1 MTPRFKPGD
10 EPRWFTYMMASESG
24 TLYTGFAN
32 NLERRVAEHKSGEVE
47 GFSSEYG
54 CTRLVW
60 YQSFDE
66 VSRAIAREKQIK
78 GWTRAKKI
86 ALIESMNPRW
96 EDLAKNLG
104 REMLMP
110 GESIRE
116 RQEKD
121 RKKVKLAAK
130 TFNTKKVSS

>member
-1 MTPRFKPGD
+1 MTRRFKPGD
-10 EPRWFTYMMASESG
+10 DPRWFAYMMASESG

-32 NLERRVAEHKSGEVE
+32 NLERRVLEHKSGEAE
-47 GFSSEYG
+47 GFSSKYG

-60 YQSFDE
+60 YQAFDE
-66 VSRAIAREKQIK
+66 VSRAIAREKEIK

-86 ALIESMNPRW
+86 ALIESINPRW

-104 REMLMP
+104 CEMLTP

-116 RQEKD
+116 HEKKA
-121 RKKVKLAAK
+121 RKRIKLGPA
-130 TFNTKKVSS
+130 NDVDKK

>member
-1 MTPRFKPGD
+1 MAGRFQRGD
-10 EPRWFTYMMASESG
+10 EPRWFAYMMASDSG
-24 TLYTGFAN
+24 TLYTGFASD
-32 NLERRVAEHKSGEVE
+32 LGRRVQQHKSGEID
-47 GFSSEYG
+47 GFSSKYH

-96 EDLAKNLG
+96 QDLAENLG
-104 REMLMP
+104 SEMLMP
-110 GESIRE
+110 GESIAE
-116 RQEKD
+116 HEEKE
-121 RKKVKLAAK
+121 RKKIR
-130 TFNTKKVSS
+130 FGRNNTVRNK